1 MNSTRPKNNYRK
13 NYALIP
19 IFIVVLTITFFIALF
34 FGYKFTQKVIESQ
47 FVTDKVE
54 VLEEALHPYN
64 DFIFTKIPQISLYQG
79 YLDSVSIKGLATSFF
94 RNYGII
100 KSITFYDVELGNIPI
115 EDGFRQDQ
123 FAVGVKAVYHLS
135 PNKSG
140 NAILDVVFRKK
151 DVGVFT
157 GRDANDFS
165 KSVIKF
171 VDYVNRFDST
181 KSLSSDVVYKFFYS
195 FTDKGVS
202 FINVPR
208 EADLAAYNRLTRSSK
223 PQASVYDQDLLTFH
237 LDPTALPIVNT
248 NPYLYE
254 QILVRPV
261 TFDSLMNDRNYFT
274 TGISL
279 PGAFTDYQL
288 YFISSREFVNKRIG
302 MLFTP
307 IAIGILAV
315 YLIMLLIAILIYRN
329 LNINA
334 KLFKLQYDFV
344 NNLTHEFKTP
354 VSVIKIAAN
363 SIKTKTELTEKDKEL
378 YGRILDEEAEKLND
392 LMNKL
397 LSLTQLE
404 NRSLVVKRE
413 QIDLYEFCRDCVD
426 AYNIK
431 YVDFDIKYSVQNI
444 LYYNGDRVLLFSLF
458 QNLMDNAYKY
468 SYEGNR
474 SLDIKIKRVKQSL
487 LISFTD
493 QGIGIPKTEIE
504 NVFNKFYRIEN
515 QFNQQGSV
523 GIGLAFCKEVV
534 KFMKGEITVRSEE
547 GKGSEFRITLPID

>member
-1 MNSTRPKNNYRK
+1 
-13 NYALIP
+13 
-19 IFIVVLTITFFIALF
+19 
-34 FGYKFTQKVIESQ
+34 
-47 FVTDKVE
+47 
-54 VLEEALHPYN
+54 
-64 DFIFTKIPQISLYQG
+64 
-79 YLDSVSIKGLATSFF
+79 
-94 RNYGII
+94 
-100 KSITFYDVELGNIPI
+100 
-115 EDGFRQDQ
+115 
-123 FAVGVKAVYHLS
+123 
-135 PNKSG
+135 
-140 NAILDVVFRKK
+140 
-151 DVGVFT
+151 
-157 GRDANDFS
+157 
-165 KSVIKF
+165 
-171 VDYVNRFDST
+171 
-181 KSLSSDVVYKFFYS
+181 
-195 FTDKGVS
+195 
-202 FINVPR
+202 
-208 EADLAAYNRLTRSSK
+208 
-223 PQASVYDQDLLTFH
+223 
-237 LDPTALPIVNT
+237 
-248 NPYLYE
+248 
-254 QILVRPV
+254 
-261 TFDSLMNDRNYFT
+261 
-274 TGISL
+274 
-279 PGAFTDYQL
+279 
-288 YFISSREFVNKRIG
+288 
-302 MLFTP
+302 
-307 IAIGILAV
+307 
-315 YLIMLLIAILIYRN
+315 
-329 LNINA
+329 
-334 KLFKLQYDFV
+334 
-344 NNLTHEFKTP
+344 
-354 VSVIKIAAN
+354 
-363 SIKTKTELTEKDKEL
+363 
-378 YGRILDEEAEKLND
+378 LDEEAEKLND

>member
-1 MNSTRPKNNYRK
+1 MTTKPKNSYRR

-54 VLEEALHPYN
+54 VLEEALKPYN
-64 DFIFTKIPQISLYQG
+64 DFIFSKIPQISLYQG
-79 YLDSVSIKGLATSFF
+79 YLDSTSIKGLSNNYF
-94 RNYGII
+94 RNYQII
-100 KSITFYDVELGNIPI
+100 DKITFYDIEVGNMPI
-115 EDGFRQDQ
+115 EDGFRQDR
-123 FAVGVKAVYHLS
+123 FSVGVKSVYNIQK
-135 PNKSG
+135 NKNGNSDVSLKFKKNETGIFSG
-140 NAILDVVFRKK
+140 K
-151 DVGVFT
+151 
-157 GRDANDFS
+157 DANDFS
-165 KSVIKF
+165 QAILKF
-171 VDYVNRFDST
+171 TNYVNTYDST
-181 KSLSSDVVYKFFYS
+181 KEITPDLIFKIFYS
-195 FTDKGVS
+195 FNDKQVS

-208 EADLAAYNRLTRSSK
+208 ESEIKIYHSLVVDNINNLIG
-223 PQASVYDQDLLTFH
+223 YDQDLLTFQ
-237 LDPTALPIVNT
+237 LDPNQLPIINT
-248 NPYLYE
+248 SPYLYE
-254 QILVRPV
+254 KILLRPV
-261 TFDSLMNDRNYFT
+261 TFDSLTNDNNHFT

-279 PGAFTDYQL
+279 PGAFSDYQL
-288 YFISSREFVNKRIG
+288 YFISSKEYVNKRIG

-307 IAIGILAV
+307 IAIGILAI
-315 YLIMLLIAILIYRN
+315 YFIMLFIAILIYRN

-363 SIKTKTELTEKDKEL
+363 NIKAQAVLNEKDKEL
-378 YGRILDEEAEKLND
+378 YGRILEEEADKLND

-404 NRSLVVKRE
+404 NRSLIIKKE
-413 QIDLYEFCRDCVD
+413 QINLYEFCRDIVD
-426 AYNIK
+426 AYHIK
-431 YVDFDIKYSVQNI
+431 YNDFNIEYSVQNI
-444 LYYNGDRVLLFSLF
+444 LYYNGDRVLLYSLF

-468 SYEGNR
+468 STADNR
-474 SLDIKIKRVKQSL
+474 KLQIKIKRVKLQ
-487 LISFTD
+487 LIFSFID
-493 QGIGIPKTEIE
+493 NGIGIPSDEID

-534 KFMKGEITVRSEE
+534 KFMKGEIGVKSEL
-547 GKGSEFRITLPID
+547 GKGSEFKIILPID

>member
-1 MNSTRPKNNYRK
+1 MTTKPKNSYRR

-54 VLEEALHPYN
+54 VLEEALKPYN
-64 DFIFTKIPQISLYQG
+64 DFIFSKIPQISLYQG
-79 YLDSVSIKGLATSFF
+79 YLDSTSIKGLSNNYF
-94 RNYGII
+94 RNYQII
-100 KSITFYDVELGNIPI
+100 DKITFYDIEVGNMPI
-115 EDGFRQDQ
+115 EDGFRQDR
-123 FAVGVKAVYHLS
+123 FSVGVKSVYNIQK
-135 PNKSG
+135 NKNGNSDVSLKFKKNETGIFSG
-140 NAILDVVFRKK
+140 K
-151 DVGVFT
+151 
-157 GRDANDFS
+157 DANDFS
-165 KSVIKF
+165 QAILKF
-171 VDYVNRFDST
+171 TNYVNTYDST
-181 KSLSSDVVYKFFYS
+181 KEITPDLIFKIFYS
-195 FTDKGVS
+195 FNDKQVS

-208 EADLAAYNRLTRSSK
+208 ESEIKIYHSLVVDNINNLIG
-223 PQASVYDQDLLTFH
+223 YDQDLLTFQ
-237 LDPTALPIVNT
+237 LDPNQLPIINT
-248 NPYLYE
+248 SPYLYE
-254 QILVRPV
+254 KILLRPV
-261 TFDSLMNDRNYFT
+261 TFDSLTNDKSHFT

-279 PGAFTDYQL
+279 PGAFSDYQL
-288 YFISSREFVNKRIG
+288 YFISSKEYVNKRIG

-307 IAIGILAV
+307 IAIGILAI
-315 YLIMLLIAILIYRN
+315 YFIMLFIAILIYRN

-363 SIKTKTELTEKDKEL
+363 NIKAQAVLNEKDKEL
-378 YGRILDEEAEKLND
+378 YGRILEEEADKLND

-404 NRSLVVKRE
+404 NRSLIIKKE
-413 QIDLYEFCRDCVD
+413 QIDLYEFCRDIVD
-426 AYNIK
+426 AYHIK
-431 YVDFDIKYSVQNI
+431 YNDFNIEYSVQNI
-444 LYYNGDRVLLFSLF
+444 LYYNGDRVLLYSLF

-468 SYEGNR
+468 STADNR
-474 SLDIKIKRVKQSL
+474 KLQIKIKRVKLQ
-487 LISFTD
+487 LIFSFID
-493 QGIGIPKTEIE
+493 NGIGIPSDEID

-534 KFMKGEITVRSEE
+534 KFMKGEISVKSEL
-547 GKGSEFRITLPID
+547 GKGSEFKIILPID

>member
-1 MNSTRPKNNYRK
+1 MANKPKSSYRK

-54 VLEEALHPYN
+54 VLEEALKPYN

-79 YLDSVSIKGLATSFF
+79 YLDSASIKGLSNTYF
-94 RNYGII
+94 RNYKMIDY
-100 KSITFYDVELGNIPI
+100 ITFYDIEVGNMPI
-115 EDGFRQDQ
+115 EDGFRQDR
-123 FAVGVKAVYHLS
+123 FSVGVKSVYKIQKNVNGITEVKL
-135 PNKSG
+135 K
-140 NAILDVVFRKK
+140 FRKNQFGEFSGK
-151 DVGVFT
+151 
-157 GRDANDFS
+157 DANDFS
-165 KSVIKF
+165 QSILKF
-171 VDYVNRFDST
+171 TNYVNNFDST
-181 KSLSSDVVYKFFYS
+181 KEITPDLIFKVFYS
-195 FTDKGVS
+195 FNDKQVS

-208 EADLAAYNRLTRSSK
+208 ESDIQVYHSLVVDNISNLLG
-223 PQASVYDQDLLTFH
+223 YDQDLLTFQ
-237 LDPTALPIVNT
+237 LDPNQLPIVNT
-248 NPYLYE
+248 SPYLYE
-254 QILVRPV
+254 NILLRPV
-261 TFDSLMNDRNYFT
+261 TFDSLASNKNYFT

-279 PGAFTDYQL
+279 PGAFSDYQL
-288 YFISSREFVNKRIG
+288 YFISSKDYVNKRIG

-307 IAIGILAV
+307 IAIGILAI
-315 YLIMLLIAILIYRN
+315 YFIMLFIAILIYRN

-363 SIKTKTELTEKDKEL
+363 NIKVQHVLNEKDKEL
-378 YGRILDEEAEKLND
+378 YGRILEEEADKLND

-404 NRSLVVKRE
+404 NRSLIIKKE
-413 QIDLYEFCRDCVD
+413 QIDLYEFCRDIVD

-431 YVDFDIKYSVQNI
+431 YNDFEIEYSVQNI
-444 LYYNGDRVLLFSLF
+444 LYYNGDRVLLYSLF

-468 SYEGNR
+468 SHTNKHK
-474 SLDIKIKRVKQSL
+474 LQIKIKRVKQQ
-487 LISFTD
+487 LILSFID
-493 QGIGIPKTEIE
+493 NGIGIPSDEID

-534 KFMKGEITVRSEE
+534 KFMKGEISVKSEL
-547 GKGSEFRITLPID
+547 GKGSEFKIVLPID

>member
-1 MNSTRPKNNYRK
+1 MSQKVQKNSYRK

-54 VLEEALHPYN
+54 VLEDALKPYN

-79 YLDSVSIKGLATSFF
+79 YLDSVSMVGLSSNFF
-94 RNYGII
+94 RNYSII
-100 KSITFYDVELGNIPI
+100 KSITFYDIEVGNLPI
-115 EDGFRQDQ
+115 DDGFRQDK
-123 FAVGVKAVYHLS
+123 FSIGVKSVYEIENVNTKPKINLQF
-135 PNKSG
+135 K
-140 NAILDVVFRKK
+140 R
-151 DVGVFT
+151 GVF
-157 GRDANDFS
+157 GEFSGKDANDFS

-171 VDYVNRFDST
+171 ADYVNHYDST
-181 KSLSSDVVYKFFYS
+181 VDITPDVVFKVFYS
-195 FTDKGVS
+195 FNDKQVS

-208 EADLAAYNRLTRSSK
+208 NADMRVYSALLAENVNATLG
-223 PQASVYDQDLLTFH
+223 YDQDLLTFH
-237 LDPTALPIVNT
+237 LEPNRLKILNN

-254 QILVRPV
+254 NILIRPI
-261 TFDSLMNDRNYFT
+261 TFDSLINDKNYFT

-279 PGAFTDYQL
+279 PGAFSDYQL
-288 YFISSREFVNKRIG
+288 YFISSKSFVNKRIG

-315 YLIMLLIAILIYRN
+315 YLIMLFIAILIYRN

-363 SIKTKTELTEKDKEL
+363 NIKNQPVLQDKDKEL
-378 YGRILDEEAEKLND
+378 YGRILDEEADKLND
-392 LMNKL
+392 LLNKL

-404 NRSLVVKRE
+404 NRSLIVKKE
-413 QIDLYEFCRDCVD
+413 KIDLYEFCRDIVD
-426 AYNIK
+426 AYQIK
-431 YVDFDIKYSVQNI
+431 YQNFEIDYSVQNI

-458 QNLMDNAYKY
+458 QNMIDNAYKY
-468 SYEGNR
+468 SPDDKKQ
-474 SLDIKIKRVKQSL
+474 LQIKIRRVK
-487 LISFTD
+487 D
-493 QGIGIPKTEIE
+493 QLAIFFIDKGIGIPKHEIE

-534 KFMKGEITVRSEE
+534 KFMKGEISVKSEL
-547 GKGSEFRITLPID
+547 GKGSEFRIILPID

>member
-1 MNSTRPKNNYRK
+1 MTTKPKNSYRR

-54 VLEEALHPYN
+54 VLEEALKPYN
-64 DFIFTKIPQISLYQG
+64 DFIFSKIPQISLYQG
-79 YLDSVSIKGLATSFF
+79 YLDSTSIKGLSNNYF
-94 RNYGII
+94 RNYQII
-100 KSITFYDVELGNIPI
+100 DKITFYDIEVGNMPI
-115 EDGFRQDQ
+115 EDGFRQDR
-123 FAVGVKAVYHLS
+123 FSVGVKSVYNIQK
-135 PNKSG
+135 NKSG
-140 NAILDVVFRKK
+140 NSDVSLKFKK
-151 DVGVFT
+151 NET
-157 GRDANDFS
+157 GIFSGKDANDFS
-165 KSVIKF
+165 QAILKF
-171 VDYVNRFDST
+171 TNYVNTYDST
-181 KSLSSDVVYKFFYS
+181 KEITPDLIFKIFYS
-195 FTDKGVS
+195 FNDKQVS

-208 EADLAAYNRLTRSSK
+208 ESEIKIYHSLVVDNINNLIG
-223 PQASVYDQDLLTFH
+223 YDQDLLTFQ
-237 LDPTALPIVNT
+237 LDPNQLPIINT
-248 NPYLYE
+248 SPYLYE
-254 QILVRPV
+254 KILLRPV
-261 TFDSLMNDRNYFT
+261 TFDSLTNDKSHFT

-279 PGAFTDYQL
+279 PGAFSDYQL
-288 YFISSREFVNKRIG
+288 YFISSKEYVNKRIG

-307 IAIGILAV
+307 IAIGILAI
-315 YLIMLLIAILIYRN
+315 YFIMLFIAILIYRN

-363 SIKTKTELTEKDKEL
+363 NIKAQAVLNEKDKEL
-378 YGRILDEEAEKLND
+378 YGRILEEEADKLND

-404 NRSLVVKRE
+404 NRSLIIKKE
-413 QIDLYEFCRDCVD
+413 QINLYEFCRDIVD
-426 AYNIK
+426 AYHIK
-431 YVDFDIKYSVQNI
+431 YNDFNIEYSVQNI
-444 LYYNGDRVLLFSLF
+444 LYYNGDRVLLYSLF

-468 SYEGNR
+468 STADNR
-474 SLDIKIKRVKQSL
+474 KLQIKIKRVKLQ
-487 LISFTD
+487 LIFSFID
-493 QGIGIPKTEIE
+493 NGIGIPSDEID

-534 KFMKGEITVRSEE
+534 KFMKGEIGVKSEL
-547 GKGSEFRITLPID
+547 GKGSEFKIILPID

>member
-1 MNSTRPKNNYRK
+1 MPNKTKSSYRK

-54 VLEEALHPYN
+54 VLEEALKPYN
-64 DFIFTKIPQISLYQG
+64 EFIFTKIPQISLYQG
-79 YLDSVSIKGLATSFF
+79 YLDSTSIKGLSNNYF
-94 RNYGII
+94 RNYKFIDYV
-100 KSITFYDVELGNIPI
+100 TFYDIEVGNMPI
-115 EDGFRQDQ
+115 EDGFRQDR
-123 FAVGVKAVYHLS
+123 FSVGVKSVYKIKKN
-135 PNKSG
+135 PNGITEVLLKFKKNQFGEFSG
-140 NAILDVVFRKK
+140 K
-151 DVGVFT
+151 
-157 GRDANDFS
+157 DANDFS
-165 KSVIKF
+165 QSILKF
-171 VDYVNRFDST
+171 TNYVNNFDST
-181 KSLSSDVVYKFFYS
+181 REITPDLIFKVFYS
-195 FTDKGVS
+195 FDDKQVS

-208 EADLAAYNRLTRSSK
+208 ESDIKVYHSLVADNSDNL
-223 PQASVYDQDLLTFH
+223 VGYDQDLLTFQI
-237 LDPTALPIVNT
+237 DPNQLPIVNT
-248 NPYLYE
+248 SPYLYE
-254 QILVRPV
+254 TILLRPV
-261 TFDSLMNDRNYFT
+261 TFDSLITNKNYFT

-279 PGAFTDYQL
+279 PGAFSDYQL
-288 YFISSREFVNKRIG
+288 YFISSKDYVNKRIG

-307 IAIGILAV
+307 IAIGILAI
-315 YLIMLLIAILIYRN
+315 YFIMLFIAVLIYRN

-363 SIKTKTELTEKDKEL
+363 NIKAQPVLNEKDKVL
-378 YGRILDEEAEKLND
+378 YGRILEEEADKLND

-404 NRSLVVKRE
+404 NRSLIIKKE
-413 QIDLYEFCRDCVD
+413 QIDLYEFCRDIVD

-431 YVDFDIKYSVQNI
+431 YNDFDIEYSVQNI
-444 LYYNGDRVLLFSLF
+444 LYYNGDRVLLYSLF

-468 SYEGNR
+468 SDTNKHK
-474 SLDIKIKRVKQSL
+474 LQIKIKRIKQQL
-487 LISFTD
+487 VLSFID
-493 QGIGIPKTEIE
+493 NGIGIPSDEID

-534 KFMKGEITVRSEE
+534 KFMKGEISVKSEL
-547 GKGSEFRITLPID
+547 GKGSEFKIILPIE

>member
-1 MNSTRPKNNYRK
+1 MTTKPKNSYRR

-54 VLEEALHPYN
+54 VLEEALIPYN

-79 YLDSVSIKGLATSFF
+79 YLDSTSIKSLSNNYF
-94 RNYGII
+94 RNYKII
-100 KSITFYDVELGNIPI
+100 DNITFYDIEVGNMPI
-115 EDGFRQDQ
+115 EDGFRQDR
-123 FAVGVKAVYHLS
+123 FSVGVKAVYKIE
-135 PNKSG
+135 KSNNG
-140 NAILDVVFRKK
+140 FSDIKLKFKK
-151 DVGVFT
+151 NEAGVFS
-157 GRDANDFS
+157 GKDANDFS
-165 KSVIKF
+165 QSILKF
-171 VDYVNRFDST
+171 TNYVNNYDST
-181 KSLSSDVVYKFFYS
+181 KDITPDLIFKVFYS
-195 FTDKGVS
+195 FNDKQVS

-208 EADLAAYNRLTRSSK
+208 ESEIKIYHSLVVDDINNIIG
-223 PQASVYDQDLLTFH
+223 YDQDLLTFQ
-237 LDPTALPIVNT
+237 LNPNELPIVNT
-248 NPYLYE
+248 SPYLYE
-254 QILVRPV
+254 NILLRPV
-261 TFDSLMNDRNYFT
+261 TFDSLINDKNYFT
-274 TGISL
+274 TGIAL
-279 PGAFTDYQL
+279 PGAFSDYQL
-288 YFISSREFVNKRIG
+288 YFISSKEYVNKRIG

-307 IAIGILAV
+307 IAIGILAI
-315 YLIMLLIAILIYRN
+315 YFIMLFIAILIYRN

-363 SIKTKTELTEKDKEL
+363 NIKAQPVLNEKDKEL
-378 YGRILDEEAEKLND
+378 YGRILEEEADKLND

-404 NRSLVVKRE
+404 NRSLIIKKE
-413 QIDLYEFCRDCVD
+413 QIDLYEFCRDIVD
-426 AYNIK
+426 AYHIK
-431 YVDFDIKYSVQNI
+431 YTDFNLEYSVQNI
-444 LYYNGDRVLLFSLF
+444 LYYNGDRVLLYSLF

-468 SYEGNR
+468 SSADNR
-474 SLDIKIKRVKQSL
+474 KLQIKIKRVKQQ
-487 LISFTD
+487 LIFSFID
-493 QGIGIPKTEIE
+493 NGIGIPSDEID

-534 KFMKGEITVRSEE
+534 KFMKGEISVKSEL
-547 GKGSEFRITLPID
+547 GKGSEFKIILPID

>member
-1 MNSTRPKNNYRK
+1 MTNKPKSTYRK
-13 NYALIP
+13 NYTLIP

-54 VLEEALHPYN
+54 VLEEALQPYN

-79 YLDSVSIKGLATSFF
+79 YLDSASIKGLSTNYF
-94 RNYGII
+94 RNYKII
-100 KSITFYDVELGNIPI
+100 SNITFYDIEVGNMPI
-115 EDGFRQDQ
+115 EDGFRQDR
-123 FAVGVKAVYHLS
+123 FSVGVKSVYKIQKNL
-135 PNKSG
+135 NGITEVK
-140 NAILDVVFRKK
+140 LKFRKNQYGEFSGK
-151 DVGVFT
+151 
-157 GRDANDFS
+157 DANDFS
-165 KSVIKF
+165 QSILKF
-171 VDYVNRFDST
+171 TNYVNNFDST
-181 KSLSSDVVYKFFYS
+181 KEITPDQIFKVFYS
-195 FTDKGVS
+195 FNDKQVS

-208 EADLAAYNRLTRSSK
+208 ESDIQVYHSLVVDNVTNLIG
-223 PQASVYDQDLLTFH
+223 YDQDLLTFQ
-237 LDPTALPIVNT
+237 LDPNQLPIVNT
-248 NPYLYE
+248 SPFLYE
-254 QILVRPV
+254 NIIVRPV
-261 TFDSLMNDRNYFT
+261 TFDSLSNNKNYFT

-279 PGAFTDYQL
+279 PGAFSDYQL
-288 YFISSREFVNKRIG
+288 YFISSKDFVNKRIG

-307 IAIGILAV
+307 IAIGILAI
-315 YLIMLLIAILIYRN
+315 YFIMLFIAILIYRN

-363 SIKTKTELTEKDKEL
+363 NIKAQPVLNEKDKEL
-378 YGRILDEEAEKLND
+378 YGRILEEEADKLND

-404 NRSLVVKRE
+404 NRSLIVKKE
-413 QIDLYEFCRDCVD
+413 QIDLYEFCRDIVD

-431 YVDFDIKYSVQNI
+431 YNDFEIEYSVQNI
-444 LYYNGDRVLLFSLF
+444 LYYNGDRVLLYSLF

-468 SYEGNR
+468 SFNDKHK
-474 SLDIKIKRVKQSL
+474 LQIKIKRIKQQ
-487 LISFTD
+487 LILSFID
-493 QGIGIPKTEIE
+493 NGIGIPSEEID

-534 KFMKGEITVRSEE
+534 KFMNGEISVKSEL
-547 GKGSEFRITLPID
+547 GKGSEFKIILPIE

>member
-1 MNSTRPKNNYRK
+1 MSQTQQKNSYRK

-54 VLEEALHPYN
+54 VLEEALKPYN
-64 DFIFTKIPQISLYQG
+64 DFIFSKIPQISLYQG
-79 YLDSVSIKGLATSFF
+79 YLDSVSMVGLSNNFF
-94 RNYGII
+94 RNFSII
-100 KSITFYDVELGNIPI
+100 KNITFYDIEVGNLPI
-115 EDGFRQDQ
+115 NDGFRQDR
-123 FAVGVKAVYHLS
+123 FSIGVKSVYDIQFKNNSSYITL
-135 PNKSG
+135 
-140 NAILDVVFRKK
+140 LFKK
-151 DVGVFT
+151 DEFGEFT

-165 KSVIKF
+165 KAVIKF
-171 VDYVNRFDST
+171 ADYINHYDST
-181 KSLSSDVVYKFFYS
+181 KEISPDVVFKVFYS
-195 FTDKGVS
+195 FNDKQVS

-208 EADLAAYNRLTRSSK
+208 TADMRVYNGLLGENVGVK
-223 PQASVYDQDLLTFH
+223 LGYDQDLLTFH
-237 LDPTALPIVNT
+237 LDPNKLEIQNN

-254 QILVRPV
+254 NILIRPI
-261 TFDSLMNDRNYFT
+261 TFDSLLNDRDYFT
-274 TGISL
+274 TGIAL
-279 PGAFTDYQL
+279 PGAFSDYQL
-288 YFISSREFVNKRIG
+288 YFISSKDFVNKRIG

-315 YLIMLLIAILIYRN
+315 YLIMLFIAILIYRN

-363 SIKTKTELTEKDKEL
+363 NIKTQATLNEKDKEL
-378 YGRILDEEAEKLND
+378 YGRILDEEADKLND

-404 NRSLVVKRE
+404 NRSLIVKKE
-413 QIDLYEFCRDCVD
+413 KIDLYDFCRDIVD
-426 AYNIK
+426 AYQIK
-431 YVDFDIKYSVQNI
+431 YPDFNIEYSVQNI
-444 LYYNGDRVLLFSLF
+444 LYYDGDRVLLYSLF
-458 QNLMDNAYKY
+458 QNLIDNAYKY
-468 SYEGNR
+468 SPIDKKI
-474 SLDIKIKRVKQSL
+474 LQIKVKRVK
-487 LISFTD
+487 D
-493 QGIGIPKTEIE
+493 QLAIYFIDKGIGIPKGEID

-534 KFMKGEITVRSEE
+534 KFMKGDISVKSEL
-547 GKGSEFRITLPID
+547 GQGSEFRIILPIE

>member
-1 MNSTRPKNNYRK
+1 MNKKQKNSYRR

-54 VLEEALHPYN
+54 VLDEALKPYN

-79 YLDSVSIKGLATSFF
+79 YLDSVSVKSLSGNYF
-94 RNYGII
+94 RNYPII
-100 KSITFYDVELGNIPI
+100 ESITFYDIEVGNIPI
-115 EDGFRQDQ
+115 EDGFRQDN
-123 FAVGVKAVYHLS
+123 FSIGVKSVYNI
-135 PNKSG
+135 NKDKNDLPVLQLKFKKKVYG
-140 NAILDVVFRKK
+140 EFLGK
-151 DVGVFT
+151 DV
-157 GRDANDFS
+157 NDFS
-165 KSVIKF
+165 RSILKF
-171 VDYVNRFDST
+171 SNYINNYDST
-181 KSLSSDVVYKFFYS
+181 KEISPDLVFKVFYA
-195 FTDKGVS
+195 FNDKQVS
-202 FINVPR
+202 FVNVPS
-208 EADLAAYNRLTRSSK
+208 ETEIKIYHQLVTEEVNRIM
-223 PQASVYDQDLLTFH
+223 AYDQDLITFQ
-237 LDPTALPIVNT
+237 LDPNRLPIVNN

-254 QILVRPV
+254 NILLRPV
-261 TFDSLMNDRNYFT
+261 TFDSLMNDKRYFT

-279 PGAFTDYQL
+279 PGAFSDYQL

-315 YLIMLLIAILIYRN
+315 YLIMLFIAILIYRN

-363 SIKTKTELTEKDKEL
+363 NIKNQKVLNEKDKEL
-378 YGRILDEEAEKLND
+378 YGRILDEEADKLND

-404 NRSLVVKRE
+404 NRSLIVKKE
-413 QIDLYEFCRDCVD
+413 QIDLYEFCRDIVD

-431 YVDFDIKYSVQNI
+431 YTDFKIEYSVQNI
-444 LYYNGDRVLLFSLF
+444 LYYNGDRVLLYSLF

-468 SYEGNR
+468 SYQDNR
-474 SLDIKIKRVKQSL
+474 KLQIKIKRVKQQL
-487 LISFTD
+487 LLLFIDS
-493 QGIGIPKTEIE
+493 GIGIPAEEIN

-534 KFMKGEITVRSEE
+534 KFMKGEISVRSEL
-547 GKGSEFRITLPID
+547 GKGSEFKIVLPID

>member
-1 MNSTRPKNNYRK
+1 MSQKQQKNTYRK

-54 VLEEALHPYN
+54 VLEGALKPYN

-79 YLDSVSIKGLATSFF
+79 YLDSVSMVGLSQNFF
-94 RNYGII
+94 RNFSII
-100 KSITFYDVELGNIPI
+100 KEITFYDIEVGNLPI
-115 EDGFRQDQ
+115 DDGFRQDR
-123 FAVGVKAVYHLS
+123 FSIGVKSVYTIKPAKQNL
-135 PNKSG
+135 NIKLKFKKGASG
-140 NAILDVVFRKK
+140 EFSGK
-151 DVGVFT
+151 
-157 GRDANDFS
+157 DANDFS
-165 KSVIKF
+165 KAVIKF
-171 VDYVNRFDST
+171 ADYVNHYDST
-181 KSLSSDVVYKFFYS
+181 KEISPDVVFKVFYS
-195 FTDKGVS
+195 FNDKQVS

-208 EADLAAYNRLTRSSK
+208 KADLKVYSGLLGEAVNVKLG
-223 PQASVYDQDLLTFH
+223 YDQDLITFH
-237 LDPTALPIVNT
+237 LEPNRLKIINT
-248 NPYLYE
+248 NPFLYE
-254 QILVRPV
+254 SILIRPV
-261 TFDSLMNDRNYFT
+261 TFDSLSNDKNYFT
-274 TGISL
+274 TGIAL
-279 PGAFTDYQL
+279 PGAFSDYQL
-288 YFISSREFVNKRIG
+288 YFLSSKKFVNKRIG

-315 YLIMLLIAILIYRN
+315 YLIMLFIAILIYRN

-363 SIKTKTELTEKDKEL
+363 NIKNQVVLKDTDKEL
-378 YGRILDEEAEKLND
+378 YGRILDEEADKLND
-392 LMNKL
+392 LLNKL

-404 NRSLVVKRE
+404 NRSLIVKKE
-413 QIDLYEFCRDCVD
+413 KIDLYEFCRDLVD
-426 AYNIK
+426 AYKIK
-431 YVDFDIKYSVQNI
+431 HPNFEIDYSVQNI

-458 QNLMDNAYKY
+458 QNMIDNAYKY
-468 SYEGNR
+468 SLEDKKV
-474 SLDIKIKRVKQSL
+474 LQIKIRRVKDQLS
-487 LISFTD
+487 IFFID
-493 QGIGIPKTEIE
+493 QGIGIPKNEID

-534 KFMKGEITVRSEE
+534 KFMNGDISVKSEL
-547 GKGSEFRITLPID
+547 GKGSEFRIVLPIE